1 MAIILVIAGFDPTG
15 GAGLQA
21 DLKTITVLGEVGLT
35 VATALTVQDTQGVE
49 ASYVVEKKIVKQ
61 QLDRLFSDF
70 SIDAV
75 KIGMLPNAEMVNF
88 IGERFSQHHLP
99 HIVIDPVI
107 RAKKGFILNKATEA
121 LVKLFPLAELITP
134 NLDEIEVFLGKK
146 PESLEEMKE
155 AAKKLKNFG
164 AKAILVKGGELKT
177 ATDVLFDGSDF
188 YIWEVTKRQ
197 LKLVHG
203 TGCVLSSAIATFLAK
218 GLSLPDAVGKAKKFI
233 TLAIEGALSVGKGNL
248 LSHPYAWVEQ
258 EIAKYEVISALK
270 RALNRLQEAPY
281 VSPFVPEVRSNLV
294 YALPYAKTYD
304 QVAAFSGR
312 LSVVE
317 GKVVACGPPEFGV
330 SQHMASVVLKA
341 MEFDREYRSAMNIKY
356 RDDFIKKAEKL
367 GYKIQEIVRKD
378 EPSEIKSV
386 EGLSLPWIT
395 ERAIK
400 QFGSLPDLVYDKGD
414 IGKEAIIRVLGKH
427 PEEVAQ
433 KVIKLAMEVFK
444 YA

>member
-88 IGERFSQHHLP
+88 IGERLSQHHLP

-197 LKLVHG
+197 LKPVHG

-248 LSHPYAWVEQ
+248 LSHPYTWIEQ
-258 EIAKYEVISALK
+258 K
-270 RALNRLQEAPY
+270 
-281 VSPFVPEVRSNLV
+281 
-294 YALPYAKTYD
+294 
-304 QVAAFSGR
+304 
-312 LSVVE
+312 
-317 GKVVACGPPEFGV
+317 
-330 SQHMASVVLKA
+330 MAQL
-341 MEFDREYRSAMNIKY
+341 
-356 RDDFIKKAEKL
+356 
-367 GYKIQEIVRKD
+367 
-378 EPSEIKSV
+378 
-386 EGLSLPWIT
+386 
-395 ERAIK
+395 
-400 QFGSLPDLVYDKGD
+400 
-414 IGKEAIIRVLGKH
+414 
-427 PEEVAQ
+427 
-433 KVIKLAMEVFK
+433 
-444 YA
+444 